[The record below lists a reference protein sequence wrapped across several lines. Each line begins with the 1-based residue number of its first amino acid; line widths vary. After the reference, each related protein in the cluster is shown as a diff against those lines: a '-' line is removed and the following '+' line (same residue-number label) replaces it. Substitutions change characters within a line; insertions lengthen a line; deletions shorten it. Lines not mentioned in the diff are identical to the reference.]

1 MNNKIIIKFFLLVSL
16 ILFPV
21 HSVIGKTCIKEFSP
35 SPKDIK
41 NQRKLDNYA
50 LSISKLGSFKNK
62 KGYLIYG
69 VALIKNKSAKEGRKS
84 TKQAEMKALA
94 NYAKLTS
101 KTTSKGL
108 GTVNICKKTINGQ
121 NLIVVKKFAK

>member
-16 ILFPV
+16 ILFPA

-35 SPKDIK
+35 NSKDIK
-41 NQRKLDNYA
+41 NQWKLDNYA
-50 LSISKLGSFKNK
+50 QSISKLGSFKNK

-69 VALIKNKSAKEGRKS
+69 VALIKNKSAIERRFSTGR
-84 TKQAEMKALA
+84 AEQKALA

-101 KTTSKGL
+101 KTILKEL
-108 GTVNICKKTINGQ
+108 RTVNICKKTINGQ